1 MSNRPRGAALM
12 FSKMQ
17 GLICRECKK
26 EYPLEALHVC
36 EYCFGPL
43 EVKYDYAAIRQ
54 RFTKERIA
62 EGPKSL
68 WRYIDLLPVQGEP
81 TVGLNSGFTPLVR
94 AGRLAQVLGLDELY
108 IKNDTV
114 NHPTLSFK
122 DRVVSVALT
131 RAKELGFNTVA
142 CASTGN
148 LGNAVSAHAA
158 SSGLTCYIFI
168 PGNLEMGKVLGS
180 LIYRPNLIAVDG
192 SYDDANR
199 LCVEIASECNWAFV
213 NINIRAYYSEGSKT
227 LAYEIAEQL
236 GWECADAI
244 VVPAASGCL
253 LTKVWKGFRE
263 LNELG
268 MIPELPVRIYG
279 AQAEGCSPI
288 ATAFREERDFIIPV
302 KPNTIAK
309 SIAIGNPADGMY
321 AIRAVRESGG
331 VFEAVRDD
339 EVVEGM
345 KLLAETE
352 GIFAETAGGV
362 TIATLKRLVDKG
374 FIGRHDRTVAL
385 VTGNGLKTQEAV
397 VDAVGTP
404 IRIRPNLDELKE
416 VVDLTSL

>member
-1 MSNRPRGAALM
+1 M
-12 FSKMQ
+12 FRKMQ
-17 GLICRECKK
+17 ALVCRECKK

-43 EVKYDYAAIRQ
+43 EVMYDYDAIGE

-62 EGPKSL
+62 AGPKSL
-68 WRYIDLLPVQGEP
+68 WRYIDLLPVAGEA

-94 AGRLAQVLGLDELY
+94 ADRLARVLGLDELY
-108 IKNDTV
+108 VKNDTV

-131 RAKELGFNTVA
+131 RAKELGFTTVA

-158 SSGLTCYIFI
+158 SAGLSCFIFI
-168 PGNLEMGKVLGS
+168 PGNLEMGKVIGS
-180 LIYRPNLIAVDG
+180 LVYRPTLIAVDG

-199 LCVEIASECNWAFV
+199 LCVEVAGECNWAFV
-213 NINIRAYYSEGSKT
+213 NINVRAYYSEGSKT
-227 LAYEIAEQL
+227 LAFEIAEQL
-236 GWECADAI
+236 GWECPDAV

-253 LTKVWKGFRE
+253 LTKVWRGFKE
-263 LNELG
+263 LDRLG
-268 MIPELPVRIYG
+268 LIPNLPVSIHG

-288 ATAFREERDFIIPV
+288 ATAFREGRDFIVPV

-309 SIAIGNPADGMY
+309 SIAIGNPADGVY
-321 AIRAVRESGG
+321 AIRAVKESGG

-339 EVVEGM
+339 EVVEGI

-362 TIATLKRLVDKG
+362 TIATLKKLVEKG
-374 FIGRHDRTVAL
+374 IINRRERTVAL

-397 VDAVGTP
+397 VDAVASP
-404 IRIRPNLDELKE
+404 IRIRPDLGELKE
-416 VVDLTSL
+416 ILDLANL